1 MTALTQ
7 AARRAIKSPNLGH
20 VESIGMAASQVIYQG
35 ALVSR
40 NSSGYAIPAAD
51 TATTAV
57 IGIAEESVTS
67 TAAAAGTFSIKV
79 IRGVVA
85 PFAIQSTSITVAD
98 IGYNAIVQDDNT
110 VTDATT
116 ATNDIPVGVI
126 VNVDSAGAHV
136 CVGVFAPTNAP

>member
-7 AARRAIKSPNLGH
+7 AARRAIKNPQLGAI
-20 VESIGMAASQVIYQG
+20 ESLAMNASTTIYQG
-35 ALVSR
+35 AIVCR
-40 NSSGYAIPAAD
+40 DAEGYARAAAD
-51 TATTAV
+51 TASFAV
-57 IGIAEESVTS
+57 CGIAEETVTNS
-67 TAAAAGTFSIKV
+67 GADGAAYIKV

-98 IGYNAIVQDDNT
+98 IGYNAMVQDDNT

-116 ATNDIPVGVI
+116 AANDIPVGVI